1 MRTPSSASDL
11 PETLPLFPLAGA
23 LLLPRTHRPLN
34 VFEPRFVAMIDD
46 ALGSHRLIGLIQPQ
60 ASDEEAP
67 GGDAPLQAVGCIG
80 RLTHFEEQAEE
91 RYLIVLEGL
100 CRFRYRGDAPT
111 DTPYRVARI
120 DVAPYA
126 ADFMPG
132 LGAEAVDREALI
144 AMIRDYSEFADFKVD
159 FNEIARTGTEELVNL
174 SAMLTPYG
182 PREKQALLEAET
194 LSDRAET
201 LIALAEMEMAR
212 AGPGAILQ

>member
-1 MRTPSSASDL
+1 MRIPSSVSDL
-11 PETLPLFPLAGA
+11 PDTLPLFPLTGA

-46 ALGSHRLIGLIQPQ
+46 VLGSHRLIGLIQPRETE
-60 ASDEEAP
+60 EEAP
-67 GGDAPLQAVGCIG
+67 RGNVPLEPVGCIG

-100 CRFRYRGDAPT
+100 CRFRYLGDAET
-111 DTPYRVARI
+111 ATPYRIGRI
-120 DVAPYA
+120 DPAPFA

-132 LGAEAVDREALI
+132 LGAEAVDREALV
-144 AMIRDYSEFADFKVD
+144 AMIRAYSEFADFNVD
-159 FNEIARTGTEELVNL
+159 FDEIARTATEDLVNL

-182 PREKQALLEAET
+182 PREKQALLEADS
-194 LSDRAET
+194 LSARAET

>member
-1 MRTPSSASDL
+1 MRIPSSTADL

-46 ALGSHRLIGLIQPQ
+46 ALGNNRLIGLIQPL
-60 ASDEEAP
+60 ADEEEAP
-67 GGDAPLQAVGCIG
+67 SGDFPLQAVGCIG

-100 CRFRYRGDAPT
+100 CRFRYLGDAAAG
-111 DTPYRVARI
+111 TPYRQARI
-120 DVAPYA
+120 DAAPYA